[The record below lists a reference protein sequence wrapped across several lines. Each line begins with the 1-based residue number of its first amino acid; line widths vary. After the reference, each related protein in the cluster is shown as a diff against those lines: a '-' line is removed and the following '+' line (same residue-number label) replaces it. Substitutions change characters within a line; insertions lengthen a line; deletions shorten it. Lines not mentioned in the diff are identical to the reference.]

1 MNDNANNDEQKQ
13 PITDLEAF
21 AWTYAQKTGELQKD
35 GKPLATGYSGTGTG
49 KNNPEMQTVHN
60 VGPIPEGDWK
70 IVGPP
75 VNTVEHGPF
84 VLKLEP
90 AAETQTFGRGGF
102 LVHGDS
108 KESPGCASHGCVIL
122 PRAVRELVW
131 NSGDRDLE
139 VVTEMP
145 EAQSTKQ

>member
-1 MNDNANNDEQKQ
+1 MSDNDDDQQRAVR
-13 PITDLEAF
+13 DLEAF

-35 GKPLATGYSGTGTG
+35 GKLVATGYSGAGVG
-49 KNNPEMQTVHN
+49 KNNPEMQKIHN

-75 VNTVEHGPF
+75 VNTAEHGPF
-84 VLKLEP
+84 VLKLEHTTD
-90 AAETQTFGRGGF
+90 TQTFGRSGF

-108 KESPGCASHGCVIL
+108 KESPGCASQGCVIL
-122 PRAVRELVW
+122 PRAVREQVW

-139 VVTEMP
+139 VVAERP
-145 EAQSTKQ
+145 EPENK